1 MHCRTWCLFNALLLL
16 LTRFRNTYKH
26 RLCTEILESGHHRS
40 FAELFGL
47 IRRQQMKRDRAGPES
62 SLWHQKLLTDEPEKL
77 DTMKNKLI
85 EAETALLKSNL
96 LLYVI

>member
-1 MHCRTWCLFNALLLL
+1 
-16 LTRFRNTYKH
+16 
-26 RLCTEILESGHHRS
+26 
-40 FAELFGL
+40 
-47 IRRQQMKRDRAGPES
+47 MKRDRAGPES